1 MPDHQSARVFAMK
14 PDDYCQEKAAASGS
28 SFYYSFLFLSPEKR
42 QAITALYAFCREVDD
57 CVDNCSDPNI
67 ARQKLSWWRSEVQR
81 AFHDKPQHPV
91 GIALQT
97 SLERFNLAEEHF
109 HAIIDG
115 MLMDT
120 EQHHY
125 ATFEDLSL
133 YCYRAAGVVGLLAAE
148 IFGYR
153 NKQTLDYAREL
164 GTAFQLTNI
173 IRDVREDAQR
183 DRIYLPEED
192 LQQFSLTRQDIINAN
207 RSDNMH
213 EMLNFQIQRAQG
225 FYDKAFACLPDE
237 DRYAQRSGIIMA
249 AIYRRLLEKI
259 KNKPFTIFQQRTSLS
274 PLQKLWI
281 AWNTNRREKRRQQQ
295 FSRSKS

>member
-1 MPDHQSARVFAMK
+1 MQPDE
-14 PDDYCQEKAAASGS
+14 YCQQKVAASGS
-28 SFYYSFLFLSPEKR
+28 SFYYSFLFLPLQQR
-42 QAITALYAFCREVDD
+42 QAINALYAFCREVDD
-57 CVDNCSDPNI
+57 CVDECSDPDI
-67 ARQKLSWWRSEVQR
+67 ARQKLGWWRGEIERV
-81 AFHDKPQHPV
+81 FHDAPQHPV
-91 GIALQT
+91 GIALHT
-97 SLERFNLAEEHF
+97 SLDHFKLAEQHF

-120 EQHHY
+120 TQHHY

-133 YCYRAAGVVGLLAAE
+133 YCYRAAGVVGLLAAQ

-153 NKQTLDYAREL
+153 NEQTLDYARQL

-192 LQQFSLTRQDIINAN
+192 LQQFGLTRQDIINAN
-207 RSDNMH
+207 HSENMR
-213 EMLNFQIQRAQG
+213 EMLNFQIQRAQA
-225 FYDKAFACLPDE
+225 FYDRAFACLPDE
-237 DRYAQRSGIIMA
+237 DRDTQRSGIIMA

-259 KNKPFTIFQQRTSLS
+259 KSKPFMVFQQRASLS

-281 AWNTNRREKRRQQQ
+281 AWNTNRQEKRRQQQ
-295 FSRSKS
+295 FSRGTA